1 MVAPRNWKDADRV
14 EATREFLSQPP
25 PRRAAIRDLM
35 TELLSPD
42 PFASRYAADLA
53 RRVSAREPGILR
65 RHADVLIGLAAE
77 IPREQWPARGYVTL
91 AAALNAR
98 THGQRMRL
106 APLVRAMVEDER
118 IALRAI
124 ALEAFAIL
132 AQAEPE
138 LRDEVLILLERSRR
152 APEPAVRCRALRM
165 LPQLLAAEIET
176 RSRSAIRRPER
187 RGRMSLQGTGA
198 GPTRSSRRCARPQ
211 ISG

>member
-1 MVAPRNWKDADRV
+1 MFTPRSWKDADGVAAMRD
-14 EATREFLSQPP
+14 FLGQPP
-25 PRRAAIRDLM
+25 PRRAAIRGLM

-42 PFASRYAADLA
+42 PFASRCAADLA

-65 RHADVLIGLAAE
+65 RHAAVLAGLAAE
-77 IPREQWPARGYVTL
+77 LPREQWQARGYVTL

-124 ALEAFAIL
+124 ALEAFAII

-138 LRDEVLILLERSRR
+138 LHDEVMVLLERSRR
-152 APEPAVRCRALRM
+152 APEAALRSRARRM
-165 LPQLLAAEIET
+165 LPPLIASEIET
-176 RSRSAIRRPER
+176 RSRSAFRQSGRRSS
-187 RGRMSLQGTGA
+187 MSLQGTRTEA
-198 GPTRSSRRCARPQ
+198 RRSSRREARPQ

>member
-1 MVAPRNWKDADRV
+1 MCVPRSWKDADGV
-14 EATREFLSQPP
+14 AATRDFLGQPP

-42 PFASRYAADLA
+42 PFASRCAADLA

-65 RHADVLIGLAAE
+65 RHADILVGLAAE

-91 AAALNAR
+91 AAALNAG
-98 THGQRMRL
+98 THGHRMRL

-132 AQAEPE
+132 ARAEPE
-138 LRDEVLILLERSRR
+138 LREEVLLLLERSRR
-152 APEPAVRCRALRM
+152 APEAAVRCRARRM
-165 LPQLLAAEIET
+165 LPLL
-176 RSRSAIRRPER
+176 
-187 RGRMSLQGTGA
+187 
-198 GPTRSSRRCARPQ
+198 
-211 ISG
+211 